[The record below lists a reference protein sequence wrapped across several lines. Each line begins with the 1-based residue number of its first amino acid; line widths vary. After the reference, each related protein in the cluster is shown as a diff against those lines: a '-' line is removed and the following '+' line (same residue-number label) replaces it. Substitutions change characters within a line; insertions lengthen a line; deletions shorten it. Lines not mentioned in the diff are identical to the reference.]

1 MPREALPVQHHE
13 GEAERV
19 VEAVL
24 PDAESGGRVDGAG
37 RETTGAEDDVNA
49 RLPIPRDADASLRL
63 ALQKIGRAKK
73 ALAERN
79 TGTADMELEYAVLSI
94 EDARSLLTELQ

>member
-1 MPREALPVQHHE
+1 MPREALPVRHHE
-13 GEAERV
+13 GAPVGLAQE
-19 VEAVL
+19 VL
-24 PDAESGGRVDGAG
+24 PEEAGRAGVDGAG
-37 RETTGAEDDVNA
+37 RETTGAEDSVNA

-79 TGTADMELEYAVLSI
+79 SGTADMELEYAVLNI
-94 EDARSLLTELQ
+94 EDARSLLTELH